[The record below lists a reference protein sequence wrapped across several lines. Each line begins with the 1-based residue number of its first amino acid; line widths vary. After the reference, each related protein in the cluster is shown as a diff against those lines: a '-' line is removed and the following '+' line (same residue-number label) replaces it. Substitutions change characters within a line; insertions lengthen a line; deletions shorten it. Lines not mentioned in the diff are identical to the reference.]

1 MYYRL
6 FGRWPRVTKLSPY
19 WAALRHLRNLGEAAV
34 DRGAKDML
42 IIGKRFGIP
51 EAIVSVSGLCAWM
64 SIHGLMTGGMG
75 GTFAQQPQFDLCICD
90 LELDE
95 LVRFSQI
102 QSAAQRFMR
111 SGGTIIGFLFNAD
124 VVQLPINDI
133 NELVANLKTIN
144 SVQIYYGGSE
154 RSSNVLK
161 SFRTALS
168 LPRSPR
174 FVSQGKLAIKLG
186 LLSARAWLGNTF
198 VARLSEPHRIDP
210 FATSL
215 TIEIR
220 LPEFERGTTAGS
232 RAPRPTP
239 STSIRL
245 WAGHRSERQRTL

>member
-1 MYYRL
+1 
-6 FGRWPRVTKLSPY
+6 
-19 WAALRHLRNLGEAAV
+19 
-34 DRGAKDML
+34 
-42 IIGKRFGIP
+42 
-51 EAIVSVSGLCAWM
+51 
-64 SIHGLMTGGMG
+64 
-75 GTFAQQPQFDLCICD
+75 
-90 LELDE
+90 
-95 LVRFSQI
+95 
-102 QSAAQRFMR
+102 MR

-198 VARLSEPHRIDP
+198 VARLSEPHQIDP

-220 LPEFERGTTAGS
+220 MPEFERGTTAGS
-232 RAPRPTP
+232 RAPRPTQ
-239 STSIRL
+239 STSNSTVGRTPIGTTTNTIDFCGDIFQFPRSSLRRSRPYLPALVCCYLAMFHSCHCMAVHPWRPDVGRHWRL
-245 WAGHRSERQRTL
+245 CHFADVHPCSCLCRYNLSLHRTIANRASASPRRTWADQPARQII